1 VEVSRKHGSF
11 DTRWLCADKAGSG
24 AMPVARFFGLR
35 TQRMPLTGRGS
46 PRVTS
51 PSAYVA
57 YKQGR
62 EWRKKPALKLVHH
75 GARR

>member
-1 VEVSRKHGSF
+1 
-11 DTRWLCADKAGSG
+11 
-24 AMPVARFFGLR
+24 
-35 TQRMPLTGRGS
+35 MPLTGRGS